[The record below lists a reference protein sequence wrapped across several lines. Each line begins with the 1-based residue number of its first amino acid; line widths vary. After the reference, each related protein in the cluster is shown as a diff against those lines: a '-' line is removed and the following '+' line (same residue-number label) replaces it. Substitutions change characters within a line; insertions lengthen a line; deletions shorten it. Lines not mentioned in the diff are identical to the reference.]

1 MDELVGDDYCF
12 ACGPKN
18 PIGLR
23 LEFETE
29 DHGVSRTVWVP
40 EKEYQGYAGVVH
52 GGLIA
57 TVLDEVMVRMLWLL
71 GVPAMTA
78 RFEMSLKRPAEPGKP
93 LYFEGRVIEDRGRVI
108 KLESEACDANG
119 NVIAVGNA
127 TCIVKGVRNER
138 KLGVVS
144 EPR

>member
-1 MDELVGDDYCF
+1 VVDLVGDDYCF

-40 EKEYQGYAGVVH
+40 KEEHQGYVGVVH

-57 TVLDEVMVRMLWLL
+57 TVLDEVMVRMLWHL
-71 GVPAMTA
+71 GVPAVTV
-78 RFEMSLKRPAEPGKP
+78 RFEMDIKRSAKPGVP
-93 LYFEGRVIEDRGRVI
+93 LHLEGHVVEDRGRVI
-108 KLESEACDANG
+108 KVESEARDADG
-119 NVIAVGNA
+119 GLVATGAA
-127 TCIVKGVRNER
+127 TCVVKGERNKKR
-138 KLGVVS
+138 LGAAK
-144 EPR
+144 E

>member
-1 MDELVGDDYCF
+1 MVDLVGDDYCF

-40 EKEYQGYAGVVH
+40 KEEHQGYVGVVH

-57 TVLDEVMVRMLWLL
+57 TVLDEVMVRMLWRL
-71 GVPAMTA
+71 GVPAMTVH
-78 RFEMSLKRPAEPGKP
+78 FEMDLKRPAKP
-93 LYFEGRVIEDRGRVI
+93 AVPLHLEGRVIEDRGRVI
-108 KLESEACDANG
+108 KVASEARDADG
-119 NVIAVGNA
+119 DLIATGA
-127 TCIVKGVRNER
+127 AICIVKGERSTR
-138 KLGVVS
+138 KLGPVNG
-144 EPR
+144 